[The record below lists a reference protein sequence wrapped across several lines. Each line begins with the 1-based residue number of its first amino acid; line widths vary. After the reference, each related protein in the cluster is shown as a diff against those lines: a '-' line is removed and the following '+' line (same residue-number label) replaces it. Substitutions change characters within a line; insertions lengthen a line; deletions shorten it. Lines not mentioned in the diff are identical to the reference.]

1 MVLGRDGEPPEVPFV
16 AADGLA
22 ERLARDGK
30 HAVGLPLPRPHPA
43 DLTRG
48 PAAVQSR
55 RSLQAFR
62 YSTRPGFRIPLGSSA
77 CLRVAISASSGAE
90 RLIPR

>member
-16 AADGLA
+16 AVDGLA
-22 ERLARDGK
+22 ERVACHGK

-43 DLTRG
+43 DPTPR
-48 PAAVQSR
+48 PAAVHAR
-55 RSLQAFR
+55 RSSQAVR